1 MAAAGSKKVI
11 YAALA
16 GNALIAATKF
26 AAAAYTGSSA
36 MLSEAIHSLVDTGNQ
51 GLLLHGMR
59 RARKPADDQ
68 HPFGHGRELY
78 FWAFIVAILIFGLGA
93 GISFYEGIA
102 KIQEPHPITSP
113 LVNYVVLAAAIVF
126 ELAAWLVAFRE
137 FRKVQ
142 GRANILAAVRG
153 SKDPTVF
160 TVLFEDTAA
169 MLGLVVALVGISLAV
184 YLEMPWLDGAASI
197 GIGVVLAA
205 TAALLAYETKGL
217 LIGEAAVPE
226 VAEAV
231 RAIVDRTP
239 AIRAINELRTL
250 HFGPEDIL
258 LALSVDF
265 IDQMPASAVEE
276 TITEMEKDIKAAF
289 PAVRRLFIEV
299 QSTKSH
305 QESLERYRSAP
316 NIAKNGPDGH

>member
-1 MAAAGSKKVI
+1 
-11 YAALA
+11 
-16 GNALIAATKF
+16 
-26 AAAAYTGSSA
+26 
-36 MLSEAIHSLVDTGNQ
+36 
-51 GLLLHGMR
+51 
-59 RARKPADDQ
+59 
-68 HPFGHGRELY
+68 
-78 FWAFIVAILIFGLGA
+78 
-93 GISFYEGIA
+93 
-102 KIQEPHPITSP
+102 
-113 LVNYVVLAAAIVF
+113 
-126 ELAAWLVAFRE
+126 
-137 FRKVQ
+137 
-142 GRANILAAVRG
+142 
-153 SKDPTVF
+153 
-160 TVLFEDTAA
+160 
-169 MLGLVVALVGISLAV
+169 
-184 YLEMPWLDGAASI
+184 MPWLDGAASI

-231 RAIVDRTP
+231 RAIVDKTP

-258 LALSVDF
+258 LALSLDF